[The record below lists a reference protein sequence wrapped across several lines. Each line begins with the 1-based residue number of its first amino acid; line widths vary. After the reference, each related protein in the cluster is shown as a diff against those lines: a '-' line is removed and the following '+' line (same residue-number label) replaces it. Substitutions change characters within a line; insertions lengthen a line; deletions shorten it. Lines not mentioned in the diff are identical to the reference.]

1 MATQQHYAG
10 RMNRALEVQPDRMLN
25 TAEAAR
31 VLGLSPV
38 TLRQW
43 RRRSVPKGPDY
54 FRLGRTTVRY
64 RQSEV
69 VAWLER
75 HAVSSE
81 E

>member
-1 MATQQHYAG
+1 
-10 RMNRALEVQPDRMLN
+10 MNRALQVQPDRMLN

-43 RRRSVPKGPDY
+43 RRRADPKGPDY
-54 FRLGRTTVRY
+54 YRLGRTTVRY

-75 HAVSSE
+75 HAVSSDT
-81 E
+81 